1 MKGVAALNGSSAV
14 AGAKSNK
21 PEGEIPDV
29 DDLEKRFAMLKK

>member
-1 MKGVAALNGSSAV
+1 V